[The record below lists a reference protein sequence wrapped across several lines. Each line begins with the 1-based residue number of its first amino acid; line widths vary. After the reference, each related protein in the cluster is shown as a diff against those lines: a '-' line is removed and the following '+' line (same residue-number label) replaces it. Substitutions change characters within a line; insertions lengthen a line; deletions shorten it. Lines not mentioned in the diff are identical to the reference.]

1 MLNSKP
7 LQALQFNASKH
18 HLQIKLIQTRAAL
31 SSLYCYTTSCI
42 GSRKQSARRNTE
54 RLIYLLTTA
63 FDKVLEER

>member
-42 GSRKQSARRNTE
+42 GSRKQSA
-54 RLIYLLTTA
+54 
-63 FDKVLEER
+63 KEEYRKTDLFTNNSIW